1 MNKREKEKLIG
12 QVRERVQF
20 ECPMS
25 EYTTWRVGGMVEAL
39 YTAQDIDELR
49 QVIRYLNQEQVPY
62 LVVGRGSN
70 LLVRDGGLEGVAIF
84 LSGALAVVEL
94 EQENDLRLVAGA
106 GLPVVDLLNYCR
118 GSGLGGLEFL
128 GGIPGTIGGT
138 VAMNAGAFGCEIGDR
153 VQYIQVITA
162 SGEVIR
168 RHKTHLS
175 FSYRKLEIEE
185 GSVIV
190 MVGLNVDQ
198 ESPEVVSMRV
208 ANYLKR
214 RKKSQPLEYPSAG
227 SVFRN
232 PPNGYAGKLIEEAGL
247 KGKRIG
253 GAMISDKHANFIINT
268 GGAQAKDILALMC
281 LAQEEVKTRTG
292 IELQPEI
299 QVVGR

>member
-1 MNKREKEKLIG
+1 MNKRQKEELVG
-12 QVRERVQF
+12 QVKDRVQF
-20 ECPMS
+20 ECPMAD
-25 EYTTWRVGGMVEAL
+25 YTTWRVGGMVEAL
-39 YTAQDIDELR
+39 YTAQDVDELR

-70 LLVRDGGLEGVAIF
+70 LLVRDGGFGGVAIL

-94 EQENDLRLVAGA
+94 EQDNDLRLLAGA

-153 VQYIQVITA
+153 VLYIQVITS

-168 RHKTHLS
+168 RDKTQLS
-175 FSYRKLEIEE
+175 FSYRKLKMEE

-232 PPNGYAGKLIEEAGL
+232 PPKGYAGKLIEEAGL

-281 LAQEEVKTRTG
+281 LAQEEVKRRTG

>member
-1 MNKREKEKLIG
+1 MNKRQKEELVG
-12 QVRERVQF
+12 QVKERVQF
-20 ECPMS
+20 ECPMA

-39 YTAQDIDELR
+39 YTAQDVDELR

-138 VAMNAGAFGCEIGDR
+138 IAMNAGAFGCEIGDR
-153 VQYIQVITA
+153 VLYIQVITS

-168 RHKTHLS
+168 RDKTQLT
-175 FSYRKLEIEE
+175 FSYRKLKIEE

-232 PPNGYAGKLIEEAGL
+232 PPNGYAGQLIEEAGL

-281 LAQEEVKTRTG
+281 LAQEEVKRRTG

>member
-1 MNKREKEKLIG
+1 MNKRQKEELVG
-12 QVRERVQF
+12 QVKDRVQF
-20 ECPMS
+20 ECPMAD
-25 EYTTWRVGGMVEAL
+25 YTTWRVGGMVEAL
-39 YTAQDIDELR
+39 YTAQDVDELR

-70 LLVRDGGLEGVAIF
+70 LLVRDGGFGGVAIL

-94 EQENDLRLVAGA
+94 EQDNDLRLLAGA

-153 VQYIQVITA
+153 VLYIQVISS

-168 RHKTHLS
+168 RDKTQLT
-175 FSYRKLEIEE
+175 FSYRKLKIEE

-232 PPNGYAGKLIEEAGL
+232 PPKGYAGKLIEEAGL

-281 LAQEEVKTRTG
+281 LAQEEVKRRTG